1 MISLGRGPCSPLS
14 CLGIERRAGYILRAS
29 AFLLALLLAACGTSR
44 GPSGAATDG
53 AGPWS
58 CVPYARSRAGISLQG
73 DAWTWW
79 DAAAGRYER
88 GRTPRN
94 GSVLVM
100 MRTSRLP
107 QGHLAVV
114 SRVVSAREVRVDHAN
129 WASGAARG
137 RVARNQ
143 PVMDVSPNNDWS
155 LVRVWYPRID
165 DWGASNYPSY
175 GFVHQTVSMAAR

>member
-1 MISLGRGPCSPLS
+1 
-14 CLGIERRAGYILRAS
+14 
-29 AFLLALLLAACGTSR
+29 
-44 GPSGAATDG
+44 
-53 AGPWS
+53 
-58 CVPYARSRAGISLQG
+58 
-73 DAWTWW
+73 
-79 DAAAGRYER
+79 
-88 GRTPRN
+88 
-94 GSVLVM
+94 M

-165 DWGASNYPSY
+165 DWGASNYPNY